1 MTFISPLSC
10 LALGLSLSLGA
21 LAPAHAA
28 SATQQLQYLDKTTYS
43 GYLDVAVSLY
53 DPPGKDGKYGA
64 AKRYPAQLLFERPG
78 RFRLVLRPGA
88 KDEYRAVADAGIV
101 RWLDLATGFS
111 SKAEASKIVDPLTLG
126 LLGTAGE
133 LLRFSGSKDLP
144 LPSTS
149 KVSAARLAPNTWATS
164 VDSGTTW
171 LSSDGKPIG
180 FEFILA
186 DRTKVFVSV
195 LLFKQNVPTK
205 PTDFQL

>member
-1 MTFISPLSC
+1 MTFIRPLSC
-10 LALGLSLSLGA
+10 LALGLSLTLGA
-21 LAPAHAA
+21 FAPAHAA

-88 KDEYRAVADAGIV
+88 KEYRAVADAGIV
-101 RWLDLATGFS
+101 RWLDLATGLS
-111 SKAEASKIVDPLTLG
+111 GKGDAAKIVDPLTLG

-133 LLRFSGSKDLP
+133 LLRFSGGKDLP

-149 KVSAARLAPNTWATS
+149 KVSAARLAPKTWATS
-164 VDSGTTW
+164 VDSGTAW

-205 PTDFQL
+205 PGDFQL